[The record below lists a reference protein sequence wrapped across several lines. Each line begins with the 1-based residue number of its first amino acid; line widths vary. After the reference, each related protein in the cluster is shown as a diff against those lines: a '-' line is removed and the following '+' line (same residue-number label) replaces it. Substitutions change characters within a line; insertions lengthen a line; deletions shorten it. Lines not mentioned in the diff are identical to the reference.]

1 MKIRVRYV
9 FPVMLALAGCAGS
22 SVDAYSS
29 SDVTTAPGAAP
40 PQRVE
45 AVSDALGA
53 RMNNMLASP
62 GYGGSVTR

>member
-9 FPVMLALAGCAGS
+9 VPVMLMLTGCAGS
-22 SVDAYSS
+22 SVDDYSS
-29 SDVTTAPGAAP
+29 SDVTASPGAAP

-53 RMNNMLASP
+53 RMNNMLVTP
-62 GYGGSVTR
+62 GYRTSVTR